1 MSEHYLAKEC
11 CISKGVGKSKNG
23 LPSFD
28 RALLEAGVGNYN
40 LVRLS
45 SILPAKHEWVPVR
58 EISQHIEEGSL
69 LPTAYSTITSDTLG
83 DTIVSTIGVGI
94 PSDNR
99 HVGVIMEYSTKNVTE
114 EQALATLRSMIT
126 EAFEVR
132 GWALDNMICES
143 VSAKVEEEGTKYTT
157 FACISEW

>member
-1 MSEHYLAKEC
+1 MSYLAKEC
-11 CISKGVGKSKNG
+11 CMSKGVGVSKKG

-45 SILPAKHEWVPVR
+45 SILPAEHVWVHPKDIAKHIP
-58 EISQHIEEGSL
+58 EGSL
-69 LPTAYSTITSDTLG
+69 LPTAYSTISSDVVG
-83 DTIVSTIGVGI
+83 ETIVSTIGVGI
-94 PSDNR
+94 PADKS

-114 EQALATLRSMIT
+114 QEALETLMEMIR

-132 GWALDNMICES
+132 GWELENMITTS
-143 VSAKVEEEGTKYTT
+143 VSAEVKEKDTKYTT